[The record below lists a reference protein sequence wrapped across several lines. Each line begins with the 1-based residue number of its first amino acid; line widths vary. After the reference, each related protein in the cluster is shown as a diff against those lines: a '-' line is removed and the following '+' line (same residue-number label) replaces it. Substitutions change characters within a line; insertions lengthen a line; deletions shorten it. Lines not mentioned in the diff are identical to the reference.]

1 MGFTNTFTQVL
12 ILFILILVGYF
23 IRYKNLI
30 DKNFT
35 SKLSSLV
42 LSVFFPAMIINS
54 MQIDFD
60 PSIINKIIKLMHL

>member
-42 LSVFFPAMIINS
+42 LSVIYIKKEGITLFFYINYLN
-54 MQIDFD
+54 F
-60 PSIINKIIKLMHL
+60 KHLIYLK

>member
-23 IRYKNLI
+23 IRYKDLI

-35 SKLSSLV
+35 SKPSSLV
-42 LSVFFPAMIINS
+42 LSVIYKKRG
-54 MQIDFD
+54 D
-60 PSIINKIIKLMHL
+60 

>member
-23 IRYKNLI
+23 VRYKDLI

-35 SKLSSLV
+35 YKPSSLV
-42 LSVFFPAMIINS
+42 LSVIYIKKEGITLFFYINYLN
-54 MQIDFD
+54 F
-60 PSIINKIIKLMHL
+60 KHLIYLK